1 MNNRNINN
9 SCDKWRWFVLV
20 LLILAMLGGYVFN
33 NALSPLQNMLQ
44 DEKGWSPMAY
54 GRYGSAEAFLNVFFL
69 FLIFSGFIVDK
80 LGVRKASLIST
91 SLMVIG
97 GAINYYA
104 LTDSFLSSS
113 LSTRMDNFMNLPDT
127 WWNITPFYEGMPSS
141 AKMSSLGYM
150 IFGVGIEMA
159 AVSAS
164 RATIKWFRYKELSL
178 SMGIQV
184 AVTRLSVAAI
194 MLASPWLASM
204 YGHINVSRPLA
215 LGLLLLV
222 ISLIAVITY
231 YFIDRKYDNQVNTN
245 SENEFVFKDLKLIF
259 TSGGFWIVGL
269 MCISYYSAVIP
280 FMRYGTSML
289 QSCLSYS
296 SKEASTIFFILP
308 LGSALFAPL
317 LCAFVDRY
325 GYTTKL
331 LFIGGILLIISFLIF
346 GLLLPVIPEIW
357 LALTAIIVLGLA
369 SAIITASL
377 WPTLPKLMDEKV
389 LGSTYAIIYWLQNIG
404 IWAFNTLLAV
414 VLVAYNKD
422 VSNPMDYN
430 YMSPMI
436 LCAILGFITSILAIV
451 LRVYDRR
458 NSIGLDKPNIVR
470 NK

>member
-1 MNNRNINN
+1 VNI
-9 SCDKWRWFVLV
+9 
-20 LLILAMLGGYVFN
+20 
-33 NALSPLQNMLQ
+33 
-44 DEKGWSPMAY
+44 
-54 GRYGSAEAFLNVFFL
+54 
-69 FLIFSGFIVDK
+69 
-80 LGVRKASLIST
+80 
-91 SLMVIG
+91 
-97 GAINYYA
+97 
-104 LTDSFLSSS
+104 
-113 LSTRMDNFMNLPDT
+113 
-127 WWNITPFYEGMPSS
+127 
-141 AKMSSLGYM
+141 
-150 IFGVGIEMA
+150 
-159 AVSAS
+159 
-164 RATIKWFRYKELSL
+164 
-178 SMGIQV
+178 
-184 AVTRLSVAAI
+184 
-194 MLASPWLASM
+194 
-204 YGHINVSRPLA
+204 
-215 LGLLLLV
+215 
-222 ISLIAVITY
+222 
-231 YFIDRKYDNQVNTN
+231 N

-289 QSCLSYS
+289 QSCLNYS